1 MYEYLIGANH
11 ETGQYEPGL
20 ATDWTIG
27 GDGTSILFN
36 LRSGVPFHGGNGTFS
51 SADVLWTMEDMTTED
66 SIHPQK
72 AIFDEVIGSVDV
84 LSDTQIRFNLTRPS
98 PEAIDTFSALS
109 SGGMEIQSKAH
120 FDVNGT
126 VPTIVDDPVAGTGPY
141 QFKER
146 RQSSFIRFE
155 RTPYKHWRITPDF
168 AEFEWRIIP
177 ENSTRLAALLAKEIH
192 ISDLPSDLQQEAKS
206 SGMEVIQGNVPA
218 RRAFYSFE
226 CCYIDEATGQY
237 MHPDSPLLDVRVR
250 KALNKAINRD
260 ELNEAFFNGDGRTL
274 ILNHIQPTMPTWNA
288 DWDRRYQE
296 EYGFDPAA
304 GRSLLADA
312 GYTSS
317 NPLKTNVFVFSRFPG
332 AEDVIEASAG
342 YWTDI
347 GVDVNLVTI
356 EIAQYNE
363 QRRAFEY
370 DNHINILASSSN
382 PLLGIRVYNSIVQPR
397 IGFED
402 ADLDA
407 IFPQIRATIDKSR
420 SNDLLRQ
427 WGDLAYGLHPNIP
440 LLWIPTE
447 ITVNPEFVAGWSFSG
462 NIGGSWTHIE
472 NVKAVLE

>member
-1 MYEYLIGANH
+1 
-11 ETGQYEPGL
+11 
-20 ATDWTIG
+20 
-27 GDGTSILFN
+27 
-36 LRSGVPFHGGNGTFS
+36 
-51 SADVLWTMEDMTTED
+51 
-66 SIHPQK
+66 
-72 AIFDEVIGSVDV
+72 
-84 LSDTQIRFNLTRPS
+84 
-98 PEAIDTFSALS
+98 
-109 SGGMEIQSKAH
+109 
-120 FDVNGT
+120 
-126 VPTIVDDPVAGTGPY
+126 
-141 QFKER
+141 
-146 RQSSFIRFE
+146 
-155 RTPYKHWRITPDF
+155 
-168 AEFEWRIIP
+168 
-177 ENSTRLAALLAKEIH
+177 
-192 ISDLPSDLQQEAKS
+192 
-206 SGMEVIQGNVPA
+206 
-218 RRAFYSFE
+218 
-226 CCYIDEATGQY
+226 
-237 MHPDSPLLDVRVR
+237 
-250 KALNKAINRD
+250 
-260 ELNEAFFNGDGRTL
+260 
-274 ILNHIQPTMPTWNA
+274 MPTWNA